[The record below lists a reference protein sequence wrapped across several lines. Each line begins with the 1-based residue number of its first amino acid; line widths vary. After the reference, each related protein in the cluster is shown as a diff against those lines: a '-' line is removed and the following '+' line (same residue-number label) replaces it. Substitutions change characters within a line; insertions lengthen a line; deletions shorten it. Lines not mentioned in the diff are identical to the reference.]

1 MTRSIAIVMCASAL
15 GLTACKHSNNEK
27 PDEVI
32 TDKADDTNSA
42 TSDASKPPTTD
53 TPPPAA
59 LSDQQRAILLAAG
72 CQDDDALTATT
83 CNVCAEDAAEQKGP
97 TDITTLDGEFSDVAR
112 NAVIMFRACE
122 PQDGEAVTRIV
133 RVESSDEVTWTANGS
148 TSLPGE
154 VTCVAAPT
162 SLTRSNLVCKFVTQ
176 RYGTTSTYYDHVD
189 FGAVASGEALRSN
202 LLELSR
208 RDSCELNLGIE
219 HVVVGP
225 TFPDT
230 DGDKSPEIVLEVS
243 TTTGPFTK
251 PLEECPEGNFTGSLE
266 PPRESKTTT
275 TTYTYKQTPEGPVEQ
290 SGKSSYHSLGKE
302 VEDLL
307 EP

>member
-15 GLTACKHSNNEK
+15 GLTACKHSHNDK
-27 PDEVI
+27 PDEAI
-32 TDKADDTNSA
+32 TDKAENASSA
-42 TSDASKPPTTD
+42 TSGESKSPTTN
-53 TPPPAA
+53 PPPLDARK
-59 LSDQQRAILLAAG
+59 DQRRAMLLAAG
-72 CQDDDALTATT
+72 CQDDDALTATA
-83 CNVCAEDAAEQKGP
+83 CNVCAEDDDKQRGATE
-97 TDITTLDGEFSDVAR
+97 ITILEGKFSDVAR
-112 NAVIMFRACE
+112 DAVIMFRACE
-122 PQDGEAVTRIV
+122 LQDGEAVTRIV
-133 RVESSDEVTWTANGS
+133 RVESSDEETWTTNGS

-154 VTCVAAPT
+154 VTCVTAPT
-162 SLTRSNLVCKFVTQ
+162 STPRSNLVCKFVTQ

-189 FGAVASGEALRSN
+189 FGAVESGEALRSN

-219 HVVVGP
+219 HVVTGP
-225 TFPDT
+225 TFPDA
-230 DGDKSPEIVLEVS
+230 DGDTIPEIVLEVS

-251 PLEECPEGNFTGSLE
+251 PLEACPEGNFTDSLK

-307 EP
+307 EQ